1 MVTKIEEGGG
11 TKFGREKEIRRLE
24 WTGMEVGEASM
35 VVVTSLSAEN
45 FGAGQKNRDRANS
58 SKIPEIFVPAQKR
71 GDLNVVGGWC

>member
-1 MVTKIEEGGG
+1 M
-11 TKFGREKEIRRLE
+11 
-24 WTGMEVGEASM
+24 GMEAGEASM